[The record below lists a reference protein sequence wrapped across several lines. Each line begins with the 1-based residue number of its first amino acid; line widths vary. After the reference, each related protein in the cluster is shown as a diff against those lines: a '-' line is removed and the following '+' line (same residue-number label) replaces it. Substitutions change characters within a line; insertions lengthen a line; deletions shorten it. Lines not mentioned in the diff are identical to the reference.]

1 MTAGKTRHLPLVVK
15 DEVAQAL
22 ADGQAVVALESS
34 IIAQGMPHP
43 TNIETALKVE
53 EAIRE
58 RGAVPATTALLDGK
72 IRVGLEPD
80 EIERLGADQKTV
92 KVGRRDLARALV
104 TKAAGGTTVSATS
117 TIAALTGIRTFA
129 TGGIGGVH
137 RGWTGHL
144 DVSADLR
151 AIALSRVTVVCS
163 GAKAFLD
170 LPATLEVLESLGVA
184 VIGYRTGVFP
194 SFYSRETDLALE
206 HRADSVHD
214 IAAQMAYQDELG
226 LPEGMVVVNPIPAA
240 AEIPRAEIDR
250 LIEEALRE
258 ADRQGIIGKAVTPF
272 VLARVKDLSDGRSLA
287 ANTALVVD
295 NARVAADIAAAY
307 ADMIRART

>member
-1 MTAGKTRHLPLVVK
+1 MTARSHSVPLVLTE
-15 DEVAQAL
+15 EVQEAL
-22 ADGQAVVALESS
+22 AAGQAVVALESS

-53 EAIRE
+53 ETIRQ

-72 IRVGLEPD
+72 IRVGLSAG
-80 EIERLGADQKTV
+80 EIERLGTAKDAV

-117 TIAALTGIRTFA
+117 TIAALAGIRTFA

-151 AIALSRVTVVCS
+151 AIAMARVTVVCS

-170 LPATLEVLESLGVA
+170 LPATLEVLESLAVA
-184 VIGYRTGVFP
+184 VVGFRTDVFP

-206 HRADSVHD
+206 HRADSAEE
-214 IAAQMAYQDELG
+214 IARQMACQDQLG
-226 LPEGMVVVNPIPAA
+226 LPEGMVVVNPIPAD
-240 AEIPRAEIDR
+240 AEIPRAEIEG
-250 LIEEALRE
+250 LIERALRE
-258 ADRQGIIGKAVTPF
+258 AEEQGIAGKAVTPF
-272 VLARVKDLSDGRSLA
+272 VLERVKQLSGGRSLA
-287 ANTALVVD
+287 ANVALVVN
-295 NARVAADIAAAY
+295 NAQVAADIAVAYSKLAAGG
-307 ADMIRART
+307 A

>member
-1 MTAGKTRHLPLVVK
+1 MTTRSHSVPLVLTE
-15 DEVAQAL
+15 EVQEAL
-22 ADGQAVVALESS
+22 AAGQAVVALESS

-53 EAIRE
+53 ETIRQ

-72 IRVGLEPD
+72 IRVGLSAG
-80 EIERLGADQKTV
+80 EIERLGTAKDAV

-117 TIAALTGIRTFA
+117 TIAALAGIRTFA

-151 AIALSRVTVVCS
+151 AIAMARVTVVCS

-170 LPATLEVLESLGVA
+170 LPATLEVLESLAVA
-184 VIGYRTGVFP
+184 VVGFRTDVFP

-206 HRADSVHD
+206 HRADSAEE
-214 IAAQMAYQDELG
+214 IARQMACQDQLG
-226 LPEGMVVVNPIPAA
+226 LPEGMVVVNPIPAD
-240 AEIPRAEIDR
+240 AEIPRAEIEG
-250 LIEEALRE
+250 LIERALRE
-258 ADRQGIIGKAVTPF
+258 AEEQGIAGKAVTPF
-272 VLARVKDLSDGRSLA
+272 VLERVKQLSGGRSLA
-287 ANTALVVD
+287 ANVALVVN
-295 NARVAADIAAAY
+295 NAQVAADIAVAYSKLAAGG
-307 ADMIRART
+307 A

>member
-1 MTAGKTRHLPLVVK
+1 MTARSHSVPLVLTE
-15 DEVAQAL
+15 EVQEAL
-22 ADGQAVVALESS
+22 AAGQAVVALESS

-53 EAIRE
+53 ETIRQ

-72 IRVGLEPD
+72 IRVGLSAG
-80 EIERLGADQKTV
+80 EIERLGTAKDAV

-117 TIAALTGIRTFA
+117 TIAALAGIRTVA

-151 AIALSRVTVVCS
+151 AIAMARVTVVCS

-170 LPATLEVLESLGVA
+170 LPATLEVLESLAVA
-184 VIGYRTGVFP
+184 VVGFRTDVFP

-206 HRADSVHD
+206 HRADSAEE
-214 IAAQMAYQDELG
+214 IARQMACQDQLG
-226 LPEGMVVVNPIPAA
+226 LPEGMVVVNPIPAD
-240 AEIPRAEIDR
+240 AEIPRAEIEG
-250 LIEEALRE
+250 LIERALRE
-258 ADRQGIIGKAVTPF
+258 AEEQGIAGKAVTPF
-272 VLARVKDLSDGRSLA
+272 VLERVKQLSGGRSLA
-287 ANTALVVD
+287 ANVALVVN
-295 NARVAADIAAAY
+295 NAQVAADIAVAYSKLAAGG
-307 ADMIRART
+307 A

>member
-1 MTAGKTRHLPLVVK
+1 MTARSHSVPLVLTE
-15 DEVAQAL
+15 EVQEAL
-22 ADGQAVVALESS
+22 AAGQAVVALESS

-53 EAIRE
+53 ETIRR

-72 IRVGLEPD
+72 IRVGLSAG
-80 EIERLGADQKTV
+80 EIERLGTAKDAV

-117 TIAALTGIRTFA
+117 TIAALAGIRTFA

-151 AIALSRVTVVCS
+151 AIAMARVTVVCS

-170 LPATLEVLESLGVA
+170 LPATLEVLESLAVA
-184 VIGYRTGVFP
+184 VVGFRTDVFP

-206 HRADSVHD
+206 HRADSAEE
-214 IAAQMAYQDELG
+214 IARQMACQDQLG
-226 LPEGMVVVNPIPAA
+226 LPEGMVVVNPIPAD
-240 AEIPRAEIDR
+240 AEIPRAEIEG
-250 LIEEALRE
+250 LIERALRE
-258 ADRQGIIGKAVTPF
+258 AEEQGIAGKAVTPF
-272 VLARVKDLSDGRSLA
+272 VLERVKQLSGGRSLA
-287 ANTALVVD
+287 ANVALVVN
-295 NARVAADIAAAY
+295 NAQVAADIAVAYSKLAAGG
-307 ADMIRART
+307 A

>member
-1 MTAGKTRHLPLVVK
+1 MTTRSHSVPLVLTE
-15 DEVAQAL
+15 EVQEAL
-22 ADGQAVVALESS
+22 AAGQAVVALESS

-53 EAIRE
+53 ETIRQ

-72 IRVGLEPD
+72 IRVGLSAG
-80 EIERLGADQKTV
+80 EIERLGTTKDAV

-117 TIAALTGIRTFA
+117 TIAALAGIRTFA

-151 AIALSRVTVVCS
+151 AIAMARVTVVCS

-170 LPATLEVLESLGVA
+170 LPATLEVLESLAVA
-184 VIGYRTGVFP
+184 VVGFRTDVFP

-206 HRADSVHD
+206 HRADSAEE
-214 IAAQMAYQDELG
+214 IARQMACQDQLG
-226 LPEGMVVVNPIPAA
+226 LPEGMVVVNPIPAD
-240 AEIPRAEIDR
+240 AEIPRAEIEG
-250 LIEEALRE
+250 LIERALRE
-258 ADRQGIIGKAVTPF
+258 AEEQGIAGKAVTPF
-272 VLARVKDLSDGRSLA
+272 VLERVKQLSGGRSLA
-287 ANTALVVD
+287 ANVALVVN
-295 NARVAADIAAAY
+295 NAQVAADIAVAYSKLAAGG
-307 ADMIRART
+307 A

>member
-1 MTAGKTRHLPLVVK
+1 MTARSHSVPLVLTE
-15 DEVAQAL
+15 EVQEAL
-22 ADGQAVVALESS
+22 AAGQAVVALESS

-53 EAIRE
+53 ETIRQ

-72 IRVGLEPD
+72 IRVGLSAG
-80 EIERLGADQKTV
+80 EIERLGTAKDAV

-117 TIAALTGIRTFA
+117 TIAALAGIRTFA

-151 AIALSRVTVVCS
+151 AIAMARVTVVCS

-170 LPATLEVLESLGVA
+170 LPATLEVLESLAVA
-184 VIGYRTGVFP
+184 VVGFRTDVFP

-206 HRADSVHD
+206 HRADSAEE
-214 IAAQMAYQDELG
+214 IARQMACQDQLG
-226 LPEGMVVVNPIPAA
+226 LPEGMVVVNPIPAD
-240 AEIPRAEIDR
+240 AEIPRAEIEG
-250 LIEEALRE
+250 LIERALRE
-258 ADRQGIIGKAVTPF
+258 AEVQGIAGKAVTPF
-272 VLARVKDLSDGRSLA
+272 VLERVKQLSGGRSLA
-287 ANTALVVD
+287 ANVALVVN
-295 NARVAADIAAAY
+295 NAQVAADIAVAYSKLAAGG
-307 ADMIRART
+307 A